1 MKHLRKYIRN
11 ILLEAPLDVPSGK
24 RYPKNFKRFMK
35 LVNEHK
41 NDVWIFFD
49 TETTGL
55 LYNEKH
61 VQATEVAAIA
71 YNMNGFMK
79 EPSQVVNGTFNMKI
93 ALQPDTISFMDQEP
107 EQYENPR
114 AKTIKQLLVMTQY
127 EEGALEK
134 LTPLEVAESFTD
146 YLDEMRILANNQN
159 GKVRL
164 IAQNAIFDVS
174 IMNVLYSRADIPP
187 PKDLVWDTKII
198 FANYLRD
205 VLNYLSNKSK
215 YPVPPQDQK
224 IITALTKDYG
234 RGPYLSAS
242 LGDIINAFDISG
254 GENWHTAIADV
265 ELTMKALYFAVEFLK
280 KKGNFLQTLRSERP
294 FKPTSGDPYNWKR

>member
-1 MKHLRKYIRN
+1 
-11 ILLEAPLDVPSGK
+11 
-24 RYPKNFKRFMK
+24 MK

-41 NDVWIFFD
+41 NDVWVFFD

-71 YNMNGFMK
+71 YNMNGFMN
-79 EPSQVVNGTFNMKI
+79 EPSQVANGTFNMKI

-107 EQYENPR
+107 ERYENER

-224 IITALTKDYG
+224 IIATLTKDYG

-265 ELTMKALYFAVEFLK
+265 ELTMKALYSAVEFLK
-280 KKGNFLQTLRSERP
+280 IKGNFLQTLESQRP
-294 FKPTSGDPYNWKR
+294 FKPKGGDPYNWRR